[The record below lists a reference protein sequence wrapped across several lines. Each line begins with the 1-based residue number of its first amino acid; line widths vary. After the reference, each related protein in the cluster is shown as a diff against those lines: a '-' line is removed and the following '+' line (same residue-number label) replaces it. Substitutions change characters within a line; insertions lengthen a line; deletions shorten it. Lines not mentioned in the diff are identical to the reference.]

1 MKSKALIFSLVL
13 FTAGI
18 AFVGSGEKKEANIDE
33 VLQIMSGTWINS
45 KYDVRPD
52 EAKIVCHPDG
62 TTDNYNK
69 TTDVAPRDH
78 SKYTIEQA
86 WYDRDGNIWYKAT
99 FMIIG
104 QYGIGY
110 ELGKLSNNATVL
122 EFVVSVVE
130 YPEELDPMR
139 NYYIYYR
146 QE

>member
-1 MKSKALIFSLVL
+1 
-13 FTAGI
+13 
-18 AFVGSGEKKEANIDE
+18 
-33 VLQIMSGTWINS
+33 
-45 KYDVRPD
+45 
-52 EAKIVCHPDG
+52 
-62 TTDNYNK
+62 
-69 TTDVAPRDH
+69 
-78 SKYTIEQA
+78 
-86 WYDRDGNIWYKAT
+86 
-99 FMIIG
+99 MIIG